1 MAAEA
6 GLKPYECDMMSPND
20 IYVCIEGYNERMKG
34 EWERMRITAYTIHA
48 HSMTDKKHKKNSPK
62 KFFPLPWD
70 KDAGE
75 QVKVTHNPL
84 DILAWHRKMRE
95 KTERERK
102 RIAEQKAKLKT
113 QDAG

>member
-70 KDAGE
+70 KDAGSN
-75 QVKVTHNPL
+75 VKVTHNPQ
-84 DILAWHRKMRE
+84 DILDFHEQRK
-95 KTERERK
+95 K

>member
-6 GLKPYECDMMSPND
+6 GLKPYECDRMSPND
-20 IYVCIEGYNERMKG
+20 IWVCIEGYEERMKG

-48 HSMTDKKHKKNSPK
+48 HSMADKKHKKNSPQ

-70 KDAGE
+70 KGATE
-75 QVKVTHNPL
+75 VKVAKSPQE
-84 DILAWHRKMRE
+84 ILEWHRKLRE
-95 KTERERK
+95 KN
-102 RIAEQKAKLKT
+102 KANTKT